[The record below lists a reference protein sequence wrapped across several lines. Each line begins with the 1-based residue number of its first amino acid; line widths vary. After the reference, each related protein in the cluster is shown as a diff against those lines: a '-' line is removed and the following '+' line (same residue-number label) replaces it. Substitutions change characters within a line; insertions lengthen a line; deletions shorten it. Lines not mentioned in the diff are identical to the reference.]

1 MRGEVLRPDGLD
13 GPGLIRAEDGKTYF
27 FVTARVHRAITL
39 SVGRRV
45 DFIGLGEEAR
55 DIYPL
60 DGMAPVTT
68 PSVSLPV
75 DAAYTPAIAAR
86 NDGLFTYFRRALTK
100 NYFQF
105 YGRARRAEYWGYI
118 LFFWMS
124 LLVLFIADALVSA
137 VLFNSN
143 PAYEPVFIPILTF
156 IFGAYNVIPSIA
168 ITIRR
173 LHDQDMSGWL
183 YFLNF
188 VPYIGGIIIF
198 ILMLFD
204 SRPNPNKHGP
214 SPKYGAAQTVQIF
227 A

>member
-1 MRGEVLRPDGLD
+1 MRGEVLRPDGVE
-13 GPGLIRAEDGKTYF
+13 GPGLIRGEDGKTYS
-27 FVTARVHRAITL
+27 FVTARVHRAVML
-39 SVGRRV
+39 PAGRGV

-60 DGMAPVTT
+60 DGMAAAAT
-68 PSVSLPV
+68 PPVSLPV

-86 NDGLFTYFRRALTK
+86 NDGFFTYFCRALSK

-118 LFFWMS
+118 LFFWLS
-124 LLVLFIADALVSA
+124 LLAILTLDALVSA
-137 VLFNSN
+137 IIFNN
-143 PAYEPVFIPILTF
+143 NAEYESVYIPILTL
-156 IFGAYNVIPSIA
+156 IFCIYNIIPSTS

-183 YFLNF
+183 YFLNL
-188 VPYIGGIIIF
+188 VPYIGGIVIF

-214 SPKYGAAQTVQIF
+214 SPKYGTAQTVQVF